1 MYELIEVIES
11 DVTRLIKLKNIDTD
25 IAEELKGIKNYVFRI
40 DADAPALR
48 SAVQVQLDKLSELFP
63 EFNFSATY
71 GGK

>member
-1 MYELIEVIES
+1 MGIEALQQSGFNLSSQVS
-11 DVTRLIKLKNIDTD
+11 SNLPL
-25 IAEELKGIKNYVFRI
+25 AEELKGIKNYVFRI

-48 SAVQVQLDKLSELFP
+48 SAVQVQLDKLSELFS